1 MAGKAL
7 ILSGS
12 GSRDDWGRALREAAP
27 YLGIG
32 TSLAVT
38 VLAGLGIGYWVDGR
52 LGTKPMGFLV
62 GGGFGILAAAYHF
75 YKLLAVKKR

>member
-1 MAGKAL
+1 MA
-7 ILSGS
+7 I
-12 GSRDDWGRALREAAP
+12 
-27 YLGIG
+27 LGIG

-52 LGTKPMGFLV
+52 FGTKPFGFLV
-62 GGGFGILAAAYHF
+62 GGVFGMVAAAYHF

>member
-1 MAGKAL
+1 MSAAGNK
-7 ILSGS
+7 G
-12 GSRDDWGRALREAAP
+12 DWERALREAAP

-38 VLAGLGIGYWVDGR
+38 VLAGLGIGYWVDAHF
-52 LGTKPMGFLV
+52 GTKPFAFLV
-62 GGGFGILAAAYHF
+62 GGVFGILAGAYHF

>member
-1 MAGKAL
+1 MSAT
-7 ILSGS
+7 
-12 GSRDDWGRALREAAP
+12 GSRGDWERALREAAP

-52 LGTKPMGFLV
+52 FGTKPLGFLA
-62 GGGFGILAAAYHF
+62 GGVFGMVAAAYHF